1 MRADNE
7 PVLGGGSVVDK
18 SVNLINSNAR
28 IVFEESRSGARL

>member
-7 PVLGGGSVVDK
+7 PVLRGGSVVDE

-28 IVFEESRSGARL
+28 IVFEDSRSGARF

>member
-7 PVLGGGSVVDK
+7 PVPRRGSVVDK

-28 IVFEESRSGARL
+28 IVLEESRSGARL

>member
-7 PVLGGGSVVDK
+7 PVLRGGSVVDK

-28 IVFEESRSGARL
+28 IVFEDSRSGARL